1 MFAEEIR
8 FCELVSEQVFN
19 WCSALGYLWESE
31 DKVTGGAFVSARIH
45 GSKESQTG
53 VGGWVGQCLC
63 IILTGC
69 LKHLAALPVAVDCNA
84 SICCLLSAF
93 RADYAMHLASQTRP
107 SSSVF
112 LD

>member
-19 WCSALGYLWESE
+19 WCSALGCLRESE
-31 DKVTGGAFVSARIH
+31 EKVTGVHLFVHASMGTRNH
-45 GSKESQTG
+45 GQG
-53 VGGWVGQCLC
+53 WGGGLGQCLC